1 MVPCAAWICHSAFG
15 YILDTYP
22 IWIHIAYVVD
32 TYLASIQKNSNK
44 SDTWADPYWVTIA
57 HHWICFGPTQML
69 TRPSVVVH
77 GAARRDDSVAAPG
90 RERSEDQGKGERG
103 AGGNSMV
110 PSSTRSPVAAGLLLM
125 MPTWG
130 VSLGR
135 WPSWG
140 DRAGEAL
147 VEEEAPGRS
156 WWQWRVAQGRR
167 HACGTGEACMR
178 AALGRR
184 WAEQGCV
191 RHKYEV

>member
-1 MVPCAAWICHSAFG
+1 
-15 YILDTYP
+15 
-22 IWIHIAYVVD
+22 VD

-69 TRPSVVVH
+69 TRPSVAVH
-77 GAARRDDSVAAPG
+77 GAAAPG

-110 PSSTRSPVAAGLLLM
+110 PSSTHSPMAAGLLLM

-130 VSLGR
+130 VGLGR

-140 DRAGEAL
+140 DRVGEAL